1 MNPENLQA
9 FLQKVRCDPAIRA
22 RFQDAKCESCIVDL
36 AQESGFS
43 FDEDAVAEFLNGQSL
58 DALKAAVAA
67 AGDGV

>member
-9 FLQKVRCDPAIRA
+9 FLQKVRCDPAIQA